1 MVLEEGVYEI
11 PDDCTVYV
19 VKRKINVVKK
29 KIKTQPN
36 LKRCRDCVHC
46 KSGRLSVLNQ
56 FWDSNY
62 CDVRPKQISGKDGY
76 FYATQDNRIACYQFE
91 EKKDGNC

>member
-46 KSGRLSVLNQ
+46 KSGRQRCYYNAGKKKNPLAELDEKIKLVKERGT
-56 FWDSNY
+56 WDGV
-62 CDVRPKQISGKDGY
+62 DVDKYIDELRG
-76 FYATQDNRIACYQFE
+76 R
-91 EKKDGNC
+91 